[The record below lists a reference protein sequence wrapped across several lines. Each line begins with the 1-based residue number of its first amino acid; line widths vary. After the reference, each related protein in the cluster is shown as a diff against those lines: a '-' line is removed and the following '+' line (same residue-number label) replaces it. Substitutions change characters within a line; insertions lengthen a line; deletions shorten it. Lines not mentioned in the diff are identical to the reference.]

1 MLCND
6 EQQEAKKLER
16 TSAERLREE
25 CSERFSRIN
34 DHFSKAIERLDKH
47 FSSFAARV
55 KSIWTKKTAGQDDNL
70 DDNRMYIKNL
80 TFKEIVRWLKDRR
93 EGCDV
98 AVLKLDDEKV
108 KELFGSDGEA
118 DLSFR

>member
-55 KSIWTKKTAGQDDNL
+55 KSINQYGQ
-70 DDNRMYIKNL
+70 R
-80 TFKEIVRWLKDRR
+80 
-93 EGCDV
+93 
-98 AVLKLDDEKV
+98 KLPGKMII
-108 KELFGSDGEA
+108 SMIIA
-118 DLSFR
+118 CT